1 MRSYKEE
8 IIKNIGEYFSTE
20 QTFTRKEL
28 YDFLELNF
36 FPNLKETTFRWRIFE
51 LKKANIIVSVARG
64 IFKLSENKEL
74 FVPNI
79 DKQLSKISNLIK
91 KNYNSVSYCLWNS
104 NWLNEFSRHQAT
116 NEIVIVEVERELV
129 NSVFNL
135 LIDNNFRNVYIE
147 PDKFVTETY
156 ISENQTSIIVKS
168 LITKSPIQFVKN
180 VAVPKLEKILVD
192 LFSDNKY
199 FVAYKGYE
207 QKIIFENAFDKYQLN
222 LSRLINYSRRRKKNN
237 LITEFLISKIN
248 IDEDLLK

>member
-1 MRSYKEE
+1 MRNYKED
-8 IIKNIGEYFSTE
+8 IIKKIGEYFSPE

-51 LKKANIIVSVARG
+51 LKKTNIIISVTRG

-74 FVPNI
+74 FLPSINN
-79 DKQLSKISNLIK
+79 KLSKISNLLQ
-91 KNYNSVSYCLWNS
+91 KNFNSISYCLWSS

-116 NEIVIVEVERELV
+116 NEIVIVEVEKELV
-129 NSVFNL
+129 NPVFNL
-135 LIDNNFRNVYIE
+135 LNDNNYKNVYIE

-156 ISENQTSIIVKS
+156 VSENQTSIIVKS
-168 LITKSPIQFVKN
+168 LITKSPTQFVNKI
-180 VAVPKLEKILVD
+180 VVPKLEKILID

-199 FVAYKGYE
+199 LVAYKGYE

-222 LSRLINYSRRRKKNN
+222 LSNIINYSRRRKKDK
-237 LITEFLISKIN
+237 LITEFLITEIN
-248 IDEDLLK
+248 IDEELLK